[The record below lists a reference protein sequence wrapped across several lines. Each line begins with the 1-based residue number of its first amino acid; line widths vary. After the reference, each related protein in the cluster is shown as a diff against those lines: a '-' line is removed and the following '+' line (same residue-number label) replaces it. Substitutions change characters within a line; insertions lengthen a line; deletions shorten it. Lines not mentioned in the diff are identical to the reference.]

1 MLIAKCYAT
10 ALHLDGGGT
19 IRPSGAALMHD
30 PTGRHWPKTSCLIAS
45 FRRTGK
51 PIQKPTDEATA
62 WATDPSMVKMGIA
75 NTPGRSLDGGWK
87 FVGRVNRIDYTRHGA
102 HADKYTH
109 EFKAPH
115 PRLYRKGRVLRLEL
129 GRGAVFN
136 WRGFVNP

>member
-19 IRPSGAALMHD
+19 VRPSGAALMHD

-45 FRRTGK
+45 FQRRGGPLK
-51 PIQKPTDEATA
+51 SPTDEQKA
-62 WATDPSMVKMGIA
+62 WATDPAMVRMGVVE
-75 NTPGRSLDGGWK
+75 TPSRTLEGWK

-109 EFKAPH
+109 EFKEPH
-115 PRLYRKGRVLRLEL
+115 PRLYRRGRVLRLEL
-129 GRGAVFN
+129 GRGAEFN